1 MLPPSPADSFLKG
14 THGMHLS
21 KNKHPNIDIFPNGIA
36 RTAVLTGYNQNIEEI
51 NPNYQTMHDDIE
63 NLNKV
68 DLVSI
73 QSERCSAKCSLYLS
87 FE

>member
-21 KNKHPNIDIFPNGIA
+21 KTKHPNIDIFPNGIA

-73 QSERCSAKCSLYLS
+73 QSDAVSKCSCKYR
-87 FE
+87 